1 MDRLPPPNKTKVDS
15 NITELLVSAIQN
27 YAPMITIALLLY
39 WLTELFPIFSGDRS
53 MLSFYSSLALRSI
66 VAIVVIDTCVV
77 HVLWW
82 ALGEPGQTV
91 KSFIQESFSNKY
103 RYTSRNFILTFTF
116 TISGMVSAV
125 SVFIFFTGF

>member
-39 WLTELFPIFSGDRS
+39 GLAELFPIFSGDRS

-66 VAIVVIDTCVV
+66 VATVVIDICVV
-77 HVLWW
+77 YALWW

-91 KSFIQESFSNKY
+91 KSFIQESISNKY
-103 RYTSRNFILTFTF
+103 RHTDRNFILAFTF
-116 TISGMVSAV
+116 AISGMVSAV

>member
-1 MDRLPPPNKTKVDS
+1 MGRLPPPNKTKVDS
-15 NITELLVSAIQN
+15 NITKLLVSAIQN

-39 WLTELFPIFSGDRS
+39 GLAELFPIFSGDRS

-66 VAIVVIDTCVV
+66 VAIVVIDICVV
-77 HVLWW
+77 YALWW

-91 KSFIQESFSNKY
+91 KSFIQESFSSKY
-103 RYTSRNFILTFTF
+103 RYTDRNFILAFTF
-116 TISGMVSAV
+116 AISGMVSAV

>member
-39 WLTELFPIFSGDRS
+39 GLAELFPIFSGDRS

-77 HVLWW
+77 YALWW

-103 RYTSRNFILTFTF
+103 RYTDRNFILAFTF
-116 TISGMVSAV
+116 AISGMVSAV
-125 SVFIFFTGF
+125 SVFIFFTGV

>member
-1 MDRLPPPNKTKVDS
+1 MDRLPPPNKTKVDR

-77 HVLWW
+77 HALWW